1 MKRPITSLY
10 QFFEVF
16 PDEQAAIDHLRA
28 IRWRDGACCPHC
40 NSKRVMHFSDK
51 RTHKCHD
58 CRQRFSIKVGTI
70 FEDTKLPLRKWFA
83 AIWLITSH
91 KKGVASTQLAK
102 DLQITQKTAWF
113 VLHRLRYAAKTK
125 SFNAPLSG
133 AVELDE
139 TLFGGKEQNKHKSKR
154 NESAHGTAGKT
165 IVFGMLERDGEVRA
179 RIVKDIKARTVR
191 GIVFDNVADK
201 SVLLTDEHVSYKSL
215 DYGPYQR
222 FSVNH
227 SAGEYGRGPVH
238 INGIEGV
245 WSLFKRQVYGIHH
258 HISPKHL
265 DAYLGEMCYRYSR
278 RDLEECQRVDD
289 LLSQIE
295 GRLTYKA
302 LTHGKEAQIREAA
315 DD

>member
-10 QFFEVF
+10 FFEVF
-16 PDEQAAIDHLRA
+16 PDEQSVIDHLRA
-28 IRWRDGACCPHC
+28 IRWRDGAYCPHC
-40 NSKRVMHFSDK
+40 KSTRVMHFSDK

-91 KKGVASTQLAK
+91 KKGIASTQLAK
-102 DLQITQKTAWF
+102 DLKITQKSAWF
-113 VLHRLRYAAKTK
+113 VLHRLRHAAKTK

-139 TLFGGKEQNKHKSKR
+139 SVFGGKEKNKHKSKR
-154 NESAHGTAGKT
+154 IANARGTSGKT
-165 IVFGMLERDGEVRA
+165 IVFGMLERGGEVRA
-179 RIVKDIKARTVR
+179 RVVKDVTARTVR
-191 GIVFDNVADK
+191 GAVFDNVADK
-201 SVLLTDEHVSYKSL
+201 TVLLTDEHVSYKSL

-222 FSVNH
+222 FSVSH

-245 WSLFKRQVYGIHH
+245 WSLFKRQVYGIHR
-258 HISPKHL
+258 HISAKHL

-278 RDLEECQRVDD
+278 RDWEECERVDD

-302 LTHGKEAQIREAA
+302 LTHGKSKTDVREATQ
-315 DD
+315 D

>member
-10 QFFEVF
+10 EFFEVF
-16 PDEQAAIDHLRA
+16 PDEQSVIDHLRA
-28 IRWRDGACCPHC
+28 IRWRDGAYCPHC
-40 NSKRVMHFSDK
+40 ASKRVMHFSDK
-51 RTHKCHD
+51 KTHKCHD

-91 KKGVASTQLAK
+91 KKGIASTQLAK
-102 DLQITQKTAWF
+102 DLKITQKSAWF

-125 SFNAPLSG
+125 SFQRPLSG

-139 TLFGGKEQNKHKSKR
+139 TLFGGKESNKHKNKR
-154 NESAHGTAGKT
+154 RKGVSGTAGKT
-165 IVFGMLERDGEVRA
+165 IVFGMLERNGEVRA
-179 RIVKDIKARTVR
+179 KTIKKLDGKTVR
-191 GIVFDNVADK
+191 GAVFDNVAD
-201 SVLLTDEHVSYKSL
+201 STVLLTDEHVTYKGL
-215 DYGPYQR
+215 DYGPYTR

-227 SAGEYGRGPVH
+227 SQGEYGRGPVH

-258 HISPKHL
+258 HISVKHT
-265 DAYLGEMCYRYSR
+265 DAYLAEMCYRYSR
-278 RDLEECQRVDD
+278 RDLEECERVDD

-295 GRLTYKA
+295 GRLTYEA
-302 LTHGKEAQIREAA
+302 LTHGKEEIRKASN
-315 DD
+315 D